1 MQNLANQK
9 YESNSEIISAPGDAE
24 ESASQE

>member
-9 YESNSEIISAPGDAE
+9 NESDSEIISAPGDAE
-24 ESASQE
+24 ESASEQ